1 MRPRDVALAAM
12 LLTAQLSSAQ
22 ATGNAEEGA
31 RVFRACSVC
40 HSLTPGRHMLG
51 PSLAGVWGRKAGTA
65 PGFTRYSEAL
75 KTSGVTWNAETLD
88 AWLINPARFIPNNRM
103 TFPGIDD
110 ATARADL
117 IAYLRNTTSNQ

>member
-1 MRPRDVALAAM
+1 MRPRDVAVAAM
-12 LLTAQLSSAQ
+12 FLTAQLSSAQ

-75 KTSGVTWNAETLD
+75 KTSGVIWNAETLD
-88 AWLINPARFIPNNRM
+88 AWLTDPARFIPNNRM

-110 ATARADL
+110 AAARGDL
-117 IAYLRNTTSNQ
+117 IAYLRHTTSN

>member
-1 MRPRDVALAAM
+1 
-12 LLTAQLSSAQ
+12 
-22 ATGNAEEGA
+22 
-31 RVFRACSVC
+31 
-40 HSLTPGRHMLG
+40 MLG